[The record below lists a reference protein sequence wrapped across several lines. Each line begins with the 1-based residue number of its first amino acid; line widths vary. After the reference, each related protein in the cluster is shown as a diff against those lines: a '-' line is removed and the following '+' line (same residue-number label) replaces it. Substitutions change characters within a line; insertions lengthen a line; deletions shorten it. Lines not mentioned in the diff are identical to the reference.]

1 MSEAGTAGTAA
12 PDPALR
18 EQALALGQRLPAIW
32 ADPQVSRE
40 HRKALLRCLVEK
52 VVLQRIARDAARV
65 RIVWHGG
72 AVSEMTVPLPVN
84 ALTAMPRGAEM
95 EARVLELARA
105 GKRDDEI
112 IHILSAEG
120 HRSPWCSTAILPSTI
135 RGIRLRHGIK
145 MAPRCTRWPRLPDWL
160 TVSAMA
166 ARTQIPE
173 KWIRARLRS
182 GVIQTKREASGR
194 YLFPDTA
201 EALDSIRRLRSGA
214 VEHID
219 LRASA
224 RQKEG
229 HQHG

>member
-1 MSEAGTAGTAA
+1 
-12 PDPALR
+12 
-18 EQALALGQRLPAIW
+18 
-32 ADPQVSRE
+32 
-40 HRKALLRCLVEK
+40 
-52 VVLQRIARDAARV
+52 
-65 RIVWHGG
+65 
-72 AVSEMTVPLPVN
+72 
-84 ALTAMPRGAEM
+84 
-95 EARVLELARA
+95 
-105 GKRDDEI
+105 
-112 IHILSAEG
+112 
-120 HRSPWCSTAILPSTI
+120 
-135 RGIRLRHGIK
+135 
-145 MAPRCTRWPRLPDWL
+145 MAPWCTRWPRLPDWL